1 MLELYAGNK
10 SLFEQFARLLLKN
23 ISLAQNN
30 TLGLRPRAQV
40 TSHMQHCACLDII
53 LAQVTSQMQ
62 HCACLDILLAQLIS
76 NMQVFDIY
84 RT

>member
-1 MLELYAGNK
+1 MLELYNAGNK

-30 TLGLRPRAQV
+30 ALGLRARAQI
-40 TSHMQHCACLDII
+40 TSHMQHCACLDI
-53 LAQVTSQMQ
+53 LFAQFK
-62 HCACLDILLAQLIS
+62 S